1 MNGIDKKCL
10 AGHRQGSG
18 TKTGVILTVNL
29 PLNWLKREIVWD
41 VLTGFTTFFTLLI
54 NFIGLLNGIT
64 VALPHLLYIPVVIAA
79 YRYPKRGLI
88 ITGCIGATYF
98 LMVILTAGG
107 SASTLIEAFVRTLV
121 IIGIGWL
128 IAVLS
133 FRLRER
139 EELYQGL
146 FYHSEAGSILIR
158 NTDHGRVI
166 EEANDKAS
174 ELLHKAASD
183 LTGQPLTSFM
193 SGESEEDMFSELRR
207 EGALHAIE
215 TSFTLP
221 DGKSET
227 VLVSAALLQD
237 NRVII
242 TFVEITRRVY
252 AEKALKGC

>member
-1 MNGIDKKCL
+1 M
-10 AGHRQGSG
+10 
-18 TKTGVILTVNL
+18 ILTVNL
-29 PLNWLKREIVWD
+29 SLNWLKRKIVWD
-41 VLTGFTTFFTLLI
+41 LLTGFTTFFTLLI

-88 ITGCIGATYF
+88 ISGCIGAIYF
-98 LMVILTAGG
+98 LMVILTAEG
-107 SASTLIEAFVRTLV
+107 SASTLVEALVRTLV

-193 SGESEEDMFSELRR
+193 SGESEEDMFSQS
-207 EGALHAIE
+207 EG
-215 TSFTLP
+215 
-221 DGKSET
+221 
-227 VLVSAALLQD
+227 
-237 NRVII
+237 
-242 TFVEITRRVY
+242 
-252 AEKALKGC
+252 KGHSMQ